1 MTSLVITSNL
11 VCISYAIARVILDAL
26 VHICL
31 DWNSESMFGGIVVQL
46 HEKWTALKG
55 SHYLTEMP
63 CIICVWLISEV
74 VSFT

>member
-1 MTSLVITSNL
+1 MTSSVITSNL

-46 HEKWTALKG
+46 HEK
-55 SHYLTEMP
+55 
-63 CIICVWLISEV
+63 
-74 VSFT
+74 